1 MNRTRTRRLLAVAIL
16 AALAVAAFGFA
27 ASNTVNDSKAGDG
40 SGTVSGYTV
49 SNIDYNL
56 DPSNPANIDSVE
68 FDLDAA
74 AEDVYV
80 SHDGGTTWTAC
91 NPGAG
96 NHFTCDFN
104 PNIQVL
110 PLTQLRVVA
119 AE

>member
-1 MNRTRTRRLLAVAIL
+1 MAKLLGRVATL
-16 AALAVAAFGFA
+16 E
-27 ASNTVNDSKAGDG
+27 
-40 SGTVSGYTV
+40 VS
-49 SNIDYNL
+49 D
-56 DPSNPANIDSVE
+56 
-68 FDLDAA
+68 
-74 AEDVYV
+74 
-80 SHDGGTTWTAC
+80 DGGTTWTAC